1 MNPVG
6 LVPSPAGVDA
16 AVALVELDQLSGRFV
31 KAMKYANHRDALRPF
46 AAAMAGSVGW
56 RPDAVTWVPTT
67 RGRKRRRGYDQA
79 ELLAFEMEEG
89 TLRDHGGPDA
99 LRLFAAIIRATNADT
114 MGPVGNA

>member
-1 MNPVG
+1 
-6 LVPSPAGVDA
+6 
-16 AVALVELDQLSGRFV
+16 VAEHGAPPRKKEGWHALP
-31 KAMKYANHRDALRPF
+31 DALQLVLAREAMMR
-46 AAAMAGSVGW
+46 AAATLA
-56 RPDAVTWVPTT
+56 
-67 RGRKRRRGYDQA
+67 DQA